1 MRILLVEDSELIG
14 DGIVDALEYDGDQVD
29 WLKDG
34 KAGLHAALTES
45 FDAMIL
51 DLGLPKMDGIEL
63 LRRVRDKNIALP
75 VIILTARD
83 QITHKVKGLD
93 SGADDYMVKPFD
105 VDELLARL
113 RAIKRRYHHRMSA
126 EIIFGKLLIHPEER
140 QVWFDD
146 KPIKLSRR
154 EYNLLFELASHE
166 GKVLTKQKLTELL
179 YGWDQEVESNAVEVH
194 VHNLRK
200 KLATDLIT
208 TIRGV
213 GYCMRPSI

>member
-14 DGIVDALEYDGDQVD
+14 DGLVDALEFEGDRVD

-34 KAGLHAALTES
+34 EAALHAALTES
-45 FDAMIL
+45 FDVMIL
-51 DLGLPKMDGIEL
+51 DLGLPKMDGLEV
-63 LRRVRDKNIALP
+63 LRRIRDKEVAIP

-83 QITHKVKGLD
+83 QITQRVKGLD

-113 RAIKRRYHHRMSA
+113 RAIKRRYHRRMSPQ
-126 EIIFGKLLIHPEER
+126 ISVGKLLIHPEER
-140 QVWFDD
+140 QVWFAGRQ
-146 KPIKLSRR
+146 IKLSRR
-154 EYNLLFELASHE
+154 EYDLLFELASHL

-200 KLATDLIT
+200 KLSTDLIA

-213 GYCMRPSI
+213 GYCMRP